1 MVSDWHCLF
10 LFVLKMGHVPPPVH
24 FGNKWLQV
32 PPPSPTLP
40 QAYKIQV
47 KYVLGVFEVKEF
59 DYDFRMTWFPI
70 GCPGIAPAFCTIVTP
85 NLSSPPNRF
94 KSSWA

>member
-59 DYDFRMTWFPI
+59 DYD
-70 GCPGIAPAFCTIVTP
+70 
-85 NLSSPPNRF
+85 SE
-94 KSSWA
+94 